1 MSSDGLKRRLTYL
14 DWLRGASVLVMIEA
28 HTFDAWTMPGEKS
41 RAAYGYLM
49 VVGGMASPLFLF
61 LAGTAAALAASSH
74 IARGL
79 DPTEAARRVERRGLQ
94 IMLLAFLF
102 RLQSFVLGGF
112 LHLDGLLKVDILN
125 VMGPGVM
132 AAGAFW
138 RIPASRRVRGL
149 VLALAVAGVVAAT
162 PSLRQAGW
170 VDALPAPVAAYL
182 RPEPGSGAFTLLPWV
197 AFVFAGAVLG
207 IVLDAGRQLTPWRLH
222 LALALAGVGLGAGG
236 YWAAWQP
243 PLFEGARFWTTSPAF
258 FCLRVGLLVLSVA
271 AGWAWYARPARRRAT
286 SPVEALGVGSLF
298 VYWVHV
304 ELVYGWAGRPLRQQ
318 LTLEQAAVAWAGL
331 TVLMYLLLM
340 GWNRY
345 RARRHSRL
353 PSVKLIKSTV

>member
-1 MSSDGLKRRLTYL
+1 VSSGGLKRRLTYL
-14 DWLRGASVLVMIEA
+14 DWLRGVSVLVMIEA
-28 HTFDAWTMPGEKS
+28 HAFDAWTMPAEKA
-41 RAAYGYLM
+41 REAYGYLM
-49 VVGGMASPLFLF
+49 VLGGMASPLFLF

-79 DPTEAARRVERRGLQ
+79 DSIEAARRVERRGLQ
-94 IMLLAFLF
+94 ILLLAFLF

-112 LHLDGLLKVDILN
+112 LHLEGLLKVDVLN
-125 VMGPGVM
+125 VMGPGVI

-149 VLALAVAGVVAAT
+149 VLAATVVGVVAAT
-162 PSLRQAGW
+162 PALRQAGW
-170 VDALPAPVAAYL
+170 VHALPAPLAAYL

-197 AFVFAGAVLG
+197 AFVLAGAVLG
-207 IVLDAGRQLTPWRLH
+207 IVLDAGRQLTQWRLH
-222 LALALAGVGLGAGG
+222 LALAAVGLGLGAGG

-258 FCLRVGLLVLSVA
+258 FCLRVGLLVLAVA
-271 AGWAWYARPARRRAT
+271 AGWAWYARPGRRRP

-318 LTLEQAAVAWAGL
+318 LTLEAAAVAWAGL
-331 TVLMYLLLM
+331 TVLMYLLLL

-345 RARRHSRL
+345 RAGRHSRM